1 MELFLFFLSKVSHIF
16 INCKSILPV
25 PSYKR
30 KFMTL
35 SSEDI
40 NVILEEP
47 QKAAKL
53 ASLTYVSEHHLSIK
67 RKKVGRGFSYYK
79 DEERIKDNKVIDR
92 IKKLV
97 IPPAWTQV
105 NITHLEK
112 GHLQVVGRDEKERK
126 QYIYHPLW
134 SKIKNETKFFKMSA
148 FGKKL
153 PLIRKKVD
161 KDLDLPGMCKQ
172 KVLALIIRLM
182 EETHIR
188 IGNDYYA
195 QKNKT
200 YGLSTFRTRHVKT
213 YDDEVKFEFVGKKGK
228 EHSISV
234 QNKKLIKLINQCEEI
249 PGWELFKFYD
259 ENGEKHSIDSGMI
272 NDYIH
277 DVAGELFSAK
287 DFRTWAASKIFFET
301 LIELG
306 YIEDE
311 KENKKTILTSFDA
324 AASGLGNTRAV
335 CRSYYVHPKI
345 VESYEDGSIV
355 PYFDKLKKDDKK
367 DYTKLSETEK
377 VMLNLIEDYEISI

>member
-1 MELFLFFLSKVSHIF
+1 MVLS
-16 INCKSILPV
+16 PA
-25 PSYKR
+25 
-30 KFMTL
+30 
-35 SSEDI
+35 DI
-40 NVILEEP
+40 NVILEDPSE
-47 QKAAKL
+47 AAKL
-53 ASLTYVSEHHLSIK
+53 ANLTYVSEHHLSIR
-67 RKKVGRGFSYYK
+67 RKKAGRGFSYFSEDK
-79 DEERIKDNKVIDR
+79 RIQDSKIIKRIKE
-92 IKKLV
+92 LV

-105 NITHLEK
+105 NISNLEN
-112 GHLQVVGRDEKERK
+112 GHLQVVGRDEKSRK

-134 SKIKNETKFFKMSA
+134 SKIKNETKFFKMTA

-153 PLIRKKVD
+153 PKIRKQVD
-161 KDLDLPGMCKQ
+161 TDLDLPGMCKQ

-234 QNKKLIKLINQCEEI
+234 QNKKLIKLINQCEDI

-259 ENGEKHSIDSGMI
+259 ENGEKHTIDSGMI

-277 DVAGELFSAK
+277 DIAGELFSAK

-301 LIELG
+301 LKELG
-306 YIEDE
+306 YIEEE

-355 PYFDKLKKDDKK
+355 PYFEKVKNEKVK

-377 VMLNLIEDYEISI
+377 VMLKLIEDYEISI